1 MRHQYELMQMENN
14 EKIVDFF
21 NRIITHTNSMK
32 NYGKKISNQT
42 IVEKILRTLNPK
54 FDHIVIAIEESKKLK
69 EIAVEE
75 FQGSLEAHEQRLIER
90 ETEKPGDHQALQA
103 HTSKRVGNNS
113 EECVA
118 TPSSIDHRGNQS
130 HNDYQAHMAKE
141 ENEADFEEQPLML
154 MMITDSESHNNETWY
169 IDSGCS
175 NHMTGHRDWLVNFD
189 AMKKSNVRFADNRV
203 MQAEGAG
210 IWLLE
215 D

>member
-90 ETEKPGDHQALQA
+90 EIEKPGDHQALQA

-113 EECVA
+113 EGNFRGRGRGKNFK
-118 TPSSIDHRGNQS
+118 SSFKRNTQNQEQEKNEEDQPES
-130 HNDYQAHMAKE
+130 SNRKRNFNNWREKKKKIVDRKRIKCFNYNQIGYFSTVCGHAK
-141 ENEADFEEQPLML
+141 
-154 MMITDSESHNNETWY
+154 
-169 IDSGCS
+169 
-175 NHMTGHRDWLVNFD
+175 
-189 AMKKSNVRFADNRV
+189 
-203 MQAEGAG
+203 
-210 IWLLE
+210 
-215 D
+215 